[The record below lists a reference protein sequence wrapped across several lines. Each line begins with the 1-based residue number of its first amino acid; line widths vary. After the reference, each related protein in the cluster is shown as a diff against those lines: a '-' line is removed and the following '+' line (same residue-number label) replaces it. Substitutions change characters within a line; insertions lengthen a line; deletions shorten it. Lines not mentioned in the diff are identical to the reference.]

1 MSGLAP
7 VLHASAEDV
16 CIKEPGNFRADGM
29 NVRDKRQDKELS
41 LLFEVS
47 RVLERTLDLHDVVD
61 LLLSKLAGDLGM
73 VRAALTLL
81 NRDTQE
87 VFIEAAH
94 GLTASEQRR
103 GRYALGEG
111 ITGTVVQSGQPAV
124 VPHIDDDS
132 AFLNRTGTG
141 SRGRHDDLAFVC
153 VPIRV
158 GDETLGALS
167 VHRPATTSE
176 ALQQDVRV
184 LSIVATMIAQAVRLR
199 RKAQEERLLE
209 ENQRL
214 RQSLQKRFRPSN
226 IIGKSKPMQGVYD
239 LIAQVS
245 GSEATVLIEGESGVG
260 KELVAHAIHFNSP
273 RAQGPFVKVNC
284 AALPQSVLESEL
296 FGHEKGAFT
305 GAVAERHGRF
315 ELAEGGTIFLDE
327 IGDISPSL
335 QVQFLRV
342 LQEREFE
349 RVGGTKTLRADV
361 RVVAATNHDLREL
374 IANGRFREDLYYRL
388 NVFPIRVP
396 PLRERQADILLLADH
411 FVEVYGKANGKRV
424 RRISTPAIDMLMNYH
439 WPGNV
444 RELENCIERAVLLTD
459 DDVIH
464 GHHLPPTLQTA
475 ESSGTVHDGT
485 LQASVERLERELV
498 VEALKSSRGNMAK
511 AARALGLTERMMG
524 LRVRKHGISP
534 GRFRTSK

>member
-1 MSGLAP
+1 
-7 VLHASAEDV
+7 
-16 CIKEPGNFRADGM
+16 M
-29 NVRDKRQDKELS
+29 NVRDERQAKELA
-41 LLFEVS
+41 LLFDVS
-47 RVLERTLDLHDVVD
+47 RVLERTLDLRDVVD

-94 GLTASEQRR
+94 GLSASEQRR

-111 ITGTVVQSGQPAV
+111 VTGTVVQTGQPAV
-124 VPHIDDDS
+124 VPHIDEDS
-132 AFLNRTGTG
+132 SFLDRTGIR
-141 SRGRHDDLAFVC
+141 SRGLHDDLAFVC

-167 VHRPATTSE
+167 VHRPATTPE
-176 ALQQDVRV
+176 ALQQDVRL

-199 RKAQEERLLE
+199 RKAQEDQKRLVE
-209 ENQRL
+209 ENERL

-245 GSEATVLIEGESGVG
+245 RSEATVLIEGESGVG
-260 KELVAHAIHFNSP
+260 KELVAHAIHFNSS
-273 RAQGPFVKVNC
+273 RAQGPIVKVNC

-305 GAVAERHGRF
+305 GAVAQRRGRF

-349 RVGGTKTLRADV
+349 RVGGTKTLRADL
-361 RVVAATNHDLREL
+361 RVVAATNHDLHEL
-374 IANGRFREDLYYRL
+374 IKTGRFREDLYYRL

-411 FVEVYGKANGKRV
+411 FVEVYGKANSKRV

-511 AARALGLTERMMG
+511 AARSLGLTERMMG

-534 GRFRTSK
+534 GRFRTSR